1 MLNNGIDPT
10 GAKQAITHYSCEKC
24 RPKQE
29 LYDINNITGL
39 ERDYGKITR
48 NYINNLW

>member
-29 LYDINNITGL
+29 LYDINNIFDQKKKQLLGL
-39 ERDYGKITR
+39 
-48 NYINNLW
+48 